1 MKKRDFSIQQFWRW
15 LCSGGVL
22 LLCLFWI
29 LWSQL
34 ELPVGGKYQRVE
46 RYPPLIYLPEE
57 GQQPPRI
64 NAGAA
69 ILVETVSGMILYAKN
84 EHQRKAPASTTKIMT
99 AVVTLEK
106 GNPSDVVT
114 ISPKAARTG
123 GSSLW
128 LQAGEKISLSE
139 LLEGV
144 MLRSGNDGSVALA
157 EHIGGSE
164 KAFAN
169 LMNGK
174 AKEIGALNSNFTN
187 PHGLS
192 APNHYTTAFDLALI
206 SRYGF
211 CNPEFTRIVGT
222 REEAVEW
229 YEGAKT
235 RQVRNTN
242 RLLWSFAG
250 ADGVKTG
257 TTNKAG
263 YCLVAS
269 ATRDGRRFIAV
280 VLNSPDR
287 WGEAARLLEYGFNR
301 FSLKLLAKVDRPV
314 VEVPVRQGNPA
325 QVELYPRR
333 DFMVVIPAGKEG
345 EAQCRLSLDYSALI
359 PPVRAGTTV
368 GKLSYYYKGQEV
380 DWVEL
385 YPRERIVR
393 DIWWRRLMRR
403 N

>member
-1 MKKRDFSIQQFWRW
+1 MKRRDYSIRKIRRW
-15 LCSGGVL
+15 FCGAGIL
-22 LLCLFWI
+22 LFCLFWL

-34 ELPVGGKYQRVE
+34 DLPVGGRYQRVE
-46 RYPPLIYLPEE
+46 RYPPLIYLPNA
-57 GQQPPRI
+57 GQQPPI
-64 NAGAA
+64 KAGAA

-106 GNPSDVVT
+106 GNPDDVVT

-128 LQAGEKISLSE
+128 LRAGEKIPLLE

-164 KAFAN
+164 KEFAN

-174 AKEIGALNSNFTN
+174 AREIGALNTSFSNS
-187 PHGLS
+187 HGLS

-211 CNPEFTRIVGT
+211 GNPEFARIVGT

-229 YEGAKT
+229 FQGAKT

-287 WGEAARLLEYGFNR
+287 WGEASRLLEYGFNN
-301 FSLKLLAKVDRPV
+301 FSLKLLAKVDYPV

-325 QVELYPRR
+325 QVKLYPRR

-345 EAQCRLSLDYSALI
+345 EAQCRVSLDHSVLF
-359 PPVRAGTTV
+359 PPLRAGITV
-368 GKLSYYYKGQEV
+368 GKLSYYYRGQEV

-385 YPRERIVR
+385 YPRERIAR
-393 DIWWRRLMRR
+393 DIWWQRLFRR

>member
-1 MKKRDFSIQQFWRW
+1 MKRRGFSIQKLERW

-22 LLCLFWI
+22 LLCLYWI
-29 LWSQL
+29 LCSQL
-34 ELPVGGKYQRVE
+34 ELPVGGRYQRVE
-46 RYPPLIYLPEE
+46 RYPPLIYLPKVDR
-57 GQQPPRI
+57 PPPI

-99 AVVTLEK
+99 AVITLEK
-106 GNPSDVVT
+106 GSPDDVVT

-128 LQAGEKISLSE
+128 LKAGEKIPLSE

-164 KAFAN
+164 KEFAN

-174 AKEIGALNSNFTN
+174 AREIGALNTNFTN
-187 PHGLS
+187 SHGLS

-211 CNPEFTRIVGT
+211 GNPEFTRIVGT

-229 YEGAKT
+229 YEGTKT

-287 WGEAARLLEYGFNR
+287 WGEAARLLEYGFNH
-301 FSLKLLAKVDRPV
+301 FSLKLLAKADHSV

-325 QVELYPRR
+325 QVKLYPHR

-345 EAQCRLSLDYSALI
+345 EAQCRLSLDYNALI
-359 PPVRAGTTV
+359 PPIRAGTTV
-368 GKLSYYYKGQEV
+368 GKLSYYYQGQEV

-385 YPRERIVR
+385 YPRERIGREFWWQRLFRR
-393 DIWWRRLMRR
+393 D
-403 N
+403 

>member
-1 MKKRDFSIQQFWRW
+1 
-15 LCSGGVL
+15 L
-22 LLCLFWI
+22 L
-29 LWSQL
+29 
-34 ELPVGGKYQRVE
+34 
-46 RYPPLIYLPEE
+46 
-57 GQQPPRI
+57 
-64 NAGAA
+64 
-69 ILVETVSGMILYAKN
+69 
-84 EHQRKAPASTTKIMT
+84 
-99 AVVTLEK
+99 
-106 GNPSDVVT
+106 
-114 ISPKAARTG
+114 
-123 GSSLW
+123 
-128 LQAGEKISLSE
+128 E

-164 KAFAN
+164 KEFAN

-174 AKEIGALNSNFTN
+174 AREIGALNTSFSNS
-187 PHGLS
+187 HGLS

-211 CNPEFTRIVGT
+211 GNPEFARIVGT

-229 YEGAKT
+229 FQGAKT

-287 WGEAARLLEYGFNR
+287 WGEASRLLEYGFNN
-301 FSLKLLAKVDRPV
+301 FSLKLLAKVDYPV

-325 QVELYPRR
+325 QVKLYPRR

-345 EAQCRLSLDYSALI
+345 EAQCRVSLDHSVLF
-359 PPVRAGTTV
+359 PPLRAGITV
-368 GKLSYYYKGQEV
+368 GKLSYYYRGQEV

-385 YPRERIVR
+385 YPRERIAR
-393 DIWWRRLMRR
+393 DIWWQRLFRR

>member
-1 MKKRDFSIQQFWRW
+1 MRAWRKDNRGLLFST
-15 LCSGGVL
+15 GVL
-22 LLCLFWI
+22 LLLAA
-29 LWSQL
+29 LGGL
-34 ELPVGGKYQRVE
+34 EPYLPVGSGYRRIE
-46 RYPPLIYLPEE
+46 RYPPLVYLPES
-57 GQQPPRI
+57 GPSPRI

-69 ILVETVSGMILYAKN
+69 ILVEAVSGMILYAKN
-84 EHQRKAPASTTKIMT
+84 EHMRKAPASTTKIMT
-99 AVVTLEK
+99 AIVALEQ
-106 GNPSDVVT
+106 GNLQDVVT
-114 ISPKAARTG
+114 VSPKAARTG

-128 LQAGEKISLSE
+128 LKAGDQIVLAE

-157 EHIGGSE
+157 EHIAGSE
-164 KAFAN
+164 ENFAK

-174 AKEIGALNSNFTN
+174 AREIGALNTNFCN
-187 PHGLS
+187 AHGLT
-192 APNHYTTAFDLALI
+192 APNHYSTAFDLALI
-206 SRYGF
+206 TRYGF
-211 CNPEFTRIVGT
+211 GLPEFVRIVGT

-229 YEGAKT
+229 YQGTKT

-257 TTNKAG
+257 TTNRAG

-287 WGEAARLLEYGFNR
+287 WGEAARLLDYGFNN
-301 FSLKLLAKVDRPV
+301 FTLKLLAKAGKPV
-314 VEVPVRQGNPA
+314 AKVALRQGYPA
-325 QVELYPRR
+325 QVDLYPRR
-333 DFMVVIPAGKEG
+333 DLMVVLPKGKEG
-345 EAQCRLSLDYSALI
+345 EGQCRIHLDPAALLL
-359 PPVRAGTTV
+359 PVKAGATV
-368 GKLSYYYKGQEV
+368 GRLSFYFRGEEV

-393 DIWWRRLMRR
+393 DLWWRRLWRR
-403 N
+403 K